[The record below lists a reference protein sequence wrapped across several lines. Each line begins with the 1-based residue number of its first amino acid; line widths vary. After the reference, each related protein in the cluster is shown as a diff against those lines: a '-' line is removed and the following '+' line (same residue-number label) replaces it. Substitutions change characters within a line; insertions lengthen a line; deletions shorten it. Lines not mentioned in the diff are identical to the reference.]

1 MAWCLVPR
9 FRLALVLSQQKAIQP
24 SSHRLCHLGWCPFV
38 LFQSG
43 LTAACTT
50 IHAQRQASRSR
61 EELFSG
67 SSAVTFGERND
78 DSSPLARLLVMEM
91 ANSFGPGQQDANPAS
106 PVIVSI
112 SKFHNHGSSGST
124 KWHGVVSGIDYC
136 CYLCHRAVLHIRTYL
151 YVSACNAL
159 HDGAGPHRSRCHTS
173 SSGYSA
179 VV

>member
-1 MAWCLVPR
+1 MSSSKVQAGFGFVSAEGHP
-9 FRLALVLSQQKAIQP
+9 AIQP
-24 SSHRLCHLGWCPFV
+24 SSVPFRLVPICSVSKWPNSCL
-38 LFQSG
+38 S
-43 LTAACTT
+43 
-50 IHAQRQASRSR
+50 IHARRQASRSR

-91 ANSFGPGQQDANPAS
+91 ANAFGPDQQDANPAS
-106 PVIVSI
+106 PAIVSI

-124 KWHGVVSGIDYC
+124 KWHGVVSGINYC